1 MELRAARPHRVY
13 VHRAKTNF
21 GITVLVWFEFLI
33 KRRVRLVDFQVAIAI
48 ESQEDFQCNQ
58 TQQESGEGESKV

>member
-1 MELRAARPHRVY
+1 MEFRAARPHRIY

-21 GITVLVWFEFLI
+21 GITVLVGFEFPV
-33 KRRVRLVDFQVAIAI
+33 KSRVGLVDFQVAITI

-58 TQQESGEGESKV
+58 TQQESYEGERKV

>member
-1 MELRAARPHRVY
+1 MKFRTARPHRVY

-21 GITVLVWFEFLI
+21 GITVLVGFEFPI
-33 KRRVRLVDFQVAIAI
+33 QSWVGLVDFQVAIAI
-48 ESQEDFQCNQ
+48 ESQEDLQCNQ